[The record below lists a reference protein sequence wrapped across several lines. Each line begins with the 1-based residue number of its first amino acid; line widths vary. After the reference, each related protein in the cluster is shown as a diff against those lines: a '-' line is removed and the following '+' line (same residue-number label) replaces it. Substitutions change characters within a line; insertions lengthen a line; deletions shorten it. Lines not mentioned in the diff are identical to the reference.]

1 LLLRPGESYAK
12 TDLSER
18 KQRNNTMQNTYSLAT
33 THNESG
39 AIVRLDMAPTSLATA
54 KAQRESLLAM
64 KPSATV
70 YVINLESF

>member
-1 LLLRPGESYAK
+1 MK
-12 TDLSER
+12 
-18 KQRNNTMQNTYSLAT
+18 NTYSLAT

>member
-1 LLLRPGESYAK
+1 MESIQPNK
-12 TDLSER
+12 EIPM
-18 KQRNNTMQNTYSLAT
+18 KNTYSLAT